1 MGWGLSSVGWL
12 RVEER
17 DGVGE
22 GRLPRDEWV
31 ERSRN
36 PELRLR
42 VGACLNE
49 LRAEEEGVR
58 LTDVL

>member
-1 MGWGLSSVGWL
+1 M
-12 RVEER
+12 
-17 DGVGE
+17 GE

-31 ERSRN
+31 ERSRGVDDASRN